1 MIYSSSLQPCPIC
14 RIQDVHFLSHL
25 PKFGDG
31 VLPQTVK
38 VLIHLIKVMTLSEN
52 LIKVLINIVVIIK
65 AKHDDK
71 VDDDDDVK

>member
-1 MIYSSSLQPCPIC
+1 M
-14 RIQDVHFLSHL
+14 
-25 PKFGDG
+25 
-31 VLPQTVK
+31 LPQTVK
-38 VLIHLIKVMTLSEN
+38 VLIHLIKVMMLSEN

>member
-1 MIYSSSLQPCPIC
+1 MRPCPIC

-52 LIKVLINIVVIIK
+52 LIKVMMLSENLINIAVIIK
-65 AKHDDK
+65 VKHDDK
-71 VDDDDDVK
+71 VDDDDKVK